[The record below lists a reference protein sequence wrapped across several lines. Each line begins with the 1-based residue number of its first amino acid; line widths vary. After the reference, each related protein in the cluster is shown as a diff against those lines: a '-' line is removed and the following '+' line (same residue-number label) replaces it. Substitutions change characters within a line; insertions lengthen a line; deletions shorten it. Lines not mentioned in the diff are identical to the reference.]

1 MKLNDLKGRMAWLS
15 QEARALYAKA
25 DKEARDL
32 TSAEEETINQYD
44 KESEDLAAKIKK
56 AEQDEA
62 LRTKLLSL
70 GEGMVFA
77 DPKGEHLSP
86 EAREKLGKTIG
97 EQFQN
102 SPEFKDWMHQFPGG
116 RIPDSLKNIHSPSVQ
131 FPGLFKH
138 LFKTLIT
145 GASDTSA
152 GAFVETDYTGIY
164 EPLGRHPRTVL
175 DLIARGRTDSDVV
188 EFVRQTAQVTQSTP
202 VQEANVTT
210 YAGTTG
216 QISGEKPEGAST
228 WEKVTANVKTIAV
241 WIPATK
247 RALSDASQLR
257 SLLDQELREDCLEEL
272 EDQIIN
278 GDGTNENLTGI
289 LNTTGVLTQA
299 WSTDLITTTRKAIT
313 AVRVTGKARGP
324 LAWAMNP
331 SDAETVDLLKDGD
344 NRYYWGGPVTA
355 GSRNLWGY
363 PIVEN
368 NQVDQG
374 KAILGQWDKAMYW
387 DHQSSTISVSDS
399 HSDFFIRNMIAIL
412 CELRGAFGL
421 IRPSNFVIVDMESGT

>member
-1 MKLNDLKGRMAWLS
+1 MSDNLHEKLQAELIAARNICDAVEKAGREFTTDERNQIEGHMK
-15 QEARALYAKA
+15 
-25 DKEARDL
+25 
-32 TSAEEETINQYD
+32 
-44 KESEDLAAKIKK
+44 AAKELKDKLK
-56 AEQDEA
+56 AAKDDAA
-62 LRTKLLSL
+62 LRQMLTEL
-70 GEGMVFA
+70 GEGIA
-77 DPKGEHLSP
+77 LED
-86 EAREKLGKTIG
+86 RERGKAGGAPGRGKTLG
-97 EQFQN
+97 EQFLE
-102 SPEFKDWMHQFPGG
+102 SAEFKAWMKQIAPNG
-116 RIPDSLKNIHSPSVQ
+116 RIPDQLKGLQSPPVE
-131 FPGLFKH
+131 FKA

-145 GASDTSA
+145 GSSDTSA

-175 DLIARGRTDSDVV
+175 DLISRRSTDSDVV

-210 YAGTTG
+210 YAGSTG
-216 QISGEKPEGAST
+216 QISGEKPEGASA
-228 WEKVTANVKTIAV
+228 WEKVQANVKTIAV

-247 RALSDASQLR
+247 RALADASQLR
-257 SLLDQELREDCLEEL
+257 GLLDQELREDCLEEL
-272 EDQIIN
+272 EDQLIN
-278 GDGTNENLTGI
+278 GDGTGENFTGI
-289 LNTTGVLTQA
+289 VNTSGVLTQA

-344 NRYYWGGPVTA
+344 NRYYWGGPVSA
-355 GSRNLWGY
+355 GTRNLWGY

-374 KAILGQWDKAMYW
+374 KAILGQWDKAVYW
-387 DHQSSTISVSDS
+387 DRQAATISVSDS

-412 CELRGAFGL
+412 CELRGAFAL
-421 IRPSNFVIVDMESGT
+421 IRPSNFVIVEMESGT

>member
-1 MKLNDLKGRMAWLS
+1 MAEKLHEQLQAELIAARNICDAVDKAGREFTNDERQQIEGHMTA
-15 QEARALYAKA
+15 AKA
-25 DKEARDL
+25 LKDK
-32 TSAEEETINQYD
+32 I
-44 KESEDLAAKIKK
+44 KAAKDDQAMRKMLI
-56 AEQDEA
+56 D
-62 LRTKLLSL
+62 L
-70 GEGMVFA
+70 GEGIALNEQERGPAVQ
-77 DPKGEHLSP
+77 PG
-86 EAREKLGKTIG
+86 RGKSVG
-97 EQFQN
+97 EQFLE
-102 SPEFKDWMHQFPGG
+102 SAEFKAWMKQIAPQG
-116 RIPDSLKNIHSPSVQ
+116 RIPDALKGLQSPPVE
-131 FPGLFKH
+131 FKH
-138 LFKTLIT
+138 LFKTLVV

-164 EPLGRHPRTVL
+164 EPLGRHPTNVL
-175 DLIARGRTDSDVV
+175 GLISRRSTDSDVV

-210 YAGTTG
+210 YAASTG
-216 QISGEKPEGAST
+216 EIEGKKPEGAAT

-247 RALSDASQLR
+247 RALADASQLR
-257 SLLDQELREDCLEEL
+257 GLLDQELREDCLEEL

-278 GDGTNENLTGI
+278 GDGTGENFTGI
-289 LNTTGVLTQA
+289 INATGVLTQA
-299 WSTDLITTTRKAIT
+299 WNTDLITTTRKAIT

-344 NRYYWGGPVTA
+344 NRYYWGGPVSA
-355 GSRNLWGY
+355 GTRNLWGY

-374 KAILGQWDKAMYW
+374 KAILGQWDKAVYW
-387 DHQSSTISVSDS
+387 DRQAATISVSDS

>member
-1 MKLNDLKGRMAWLS
+1 MADSMHEKLQAELIAARNICDAVEKAGREFTTDERTQIEGHMK
-15 QEARALYAKA
+15 
-25 DKEARDL
+25 
-32 TSAEEETINQYD
+32 
-44 KESEDLAAKIKK
+44 AAKELKDKLK
-56 AEQDEA
+56 AAKDDAA
-62 LRTKLLSL
+62 LRQMLTEL
-70 GEGMVFA
+70 GDGIALE
-77 DPKGEHLSP
+77 E
-86 EAREKLGKTIG
+86 RERGKSGVAPGRGKTLG
-97 EQFQN
+97 EQFAE
-102 SPEFKDWMHQFPGG
+102 SPEFKAWMKQIAPTG
-116 RIPDSLKNIHSPSVQ
+116 RIADGLKGLQSPPVE
-131 FPGLFKH
+131 FKA

-145 GASDTSA
+145 GSSDTSA

-175 DLIARGRTDSDVV
+175 DMISRRSTDSDLV

-210 YAGTTG
+210 YAASTG
-216 QISGEKPEGAST
+216 QIEGAKPEGAAT
-228 WEKVTANVKTIAV
+228 WEKVQETVKTIAV

-257 SLLDQELREDCLEEL
+257 GLLDQELREDCLEEL

-278 GDGTNENLTGI
+278 GDGTGENFTGI

-299 WSTDLITTTRKAIT
+299 WNTDLITTTRKAIT
-313 AVRVTGKARGP
+313 AVRVTGKARGS

-344 NRYYWGGPVTA
+344 NRYYWGGPVSA
-355 GSRNLWGY
+355 GTRNLWGY

-374 KAILGQWDKAMYW
+374 KAILGQWDKAVYW
-387 DHQSSTISVSDS
+387 DRQAATISVSDS

>member
-1 MKLNDLKGRMAWLS
+1 MADSMHEKLQAELIAARNICDAVEKAGREFTTDERNQIEGHMK
-15 QEARALYAKA
+15 
-25 DKEARDL
+25 
-32 TSAEEETINQYD
+32 
-44 KESEDLAAKIKK
+44 AAKELKDKLK
-56 AEQDEA
+56 AAKDDQA
-62 LRTKLLSL
+62 LRQMLTEL
-70 GEGMVFA
+70 GEGIA
-77 DPKGEHLSP
+77 LEERERGKGGVAP
-86 EAREKLGKTIG
+86 GRGRTLGQ
-97 EQFQN
+97 QFVD
-102 SPEFKDWMHQFPGG
+102 SAEFKAWMKQIAPNG
-116 RIPDSLKNIHSPSVQ
+116 RIPDQLKGLQSPPVE
-131 FPGLFKH
+131 FKT

-164 EPLGRHPRTVL
+164 EPLGRHERTLL
-175 DLIARGRTDSDVV
+175 DLVSPGATDSDVV

-210 YAGTTG
+210 YAGSTG

-247 RALSDASQLR
+247 RALADASQLR

-278 GDGTNENLTGI
+278 GDGTGENFTGI
-289 LNTTGVLTQA
+289 LNTAGVLTQA
-299 WSTDLITTTRKAIT
+299 WTTDLITTTRKAIT
-313 AVRVTGKARGP
+313 AVRVTGKARGA
-324 LAWAMNP
+324 LAWVVNP
-331 SDAETVDLLKDGD
+331 TDAETIDLLKDGN
-344 NRYYWGGPVTA
+344 NRYYWGGPLAA
-355 GSRNLWGY
+355 GERRLWGA

-374 KAILGQWDKAMYW
+374 KAILGQWNKAKLW
-387 DHQSSTISVSDS
+387 DRQAATISVSDS

-412 CELRGAFGL
+412 CELRAAFGV